1 MRNEYFKVIE
11 DLLKE
16 VEATQSKNITKAGEL
31 IAESIMNGG
40 ILQAFGSGHSFA
52 AALEITHRAGGLIP
66 AKAIREP
73 AGGMY
78 ETIEGVG
85 TLFLKRSDIRKE
97 DIVVLISNSGRNP
110 LPIEIALK
118 CKEVGAKIIVV
129 TSLESSKELTSK
141 HSSGKNLWQ
150 FGDVVLDNRVMKG
163 DSTVEVPGLPV
174 KVCGTSSVSAAVMLN
189 AAVLEAIQMM
199 VAKGYVPPVYMS
211 QNVDGG
217 AEFNERLSA
226 RYADRLNRQ

>member
-11 DLLKE
+11 ELLKE
-16 VEATQSKNITKAGEL
+16 VEATQSGNITIAGEM
-31 IAESIMNGG
+31 IAQSIMDGG

-52 AALEITHRAGGLIP
+52 AAIEITNRAGGLIP
-66 AKAIREP
+66 AKAIKEP

-85 TLFLKRSDIRKE
+85 NLFLKRSDIRKE

-118 CKEVGAKIIVV
+118 CREIGAKIIVV
-129 TSLESSKELTSK
+129 TSLESSKELSSK
-141 HSSGKNLWQ
+141 HSCGKNLWEL
-150 FGDVVLDNRVMKG
+150 GDVVLDNRVMKG
-163 DSTVEVPGLPV
+163 DSTIEVPGLPV
-174 KVCGTSSVSAAVMLN
+174 RVCGTSSVSAAVMLN
-189 AAVLEAIQMM
+189 AAVLEAIQIMLS
-199 VAKGYVPPVYMS
+199 KGYVPPVYMS

-217 AEFNERLSA
+217 AEFNERLTA
-226 RYADRLNRQ
+226 KYADRLNRL

>member
-16 VEATQSKNITKAGEL
+16 VEATQSENITKAGEL
-31 IAESIMNGG
+31 IASSIMNGG
-40 ILQAFGSGHSFA
+40 ILQAFGSGHSYA
-52 AALEITHRAGGLIP
+52 AAIEITNRAGGLIP
-66 AKAIREP
+66 AKAIKEP

-129 TSLESSKELTSK
+129 TALESSKELSSK
-141 HSSGKNLWQ
+141 HSSKKNLWQ

-174 KVCGTSSVSAAVMLN
+174 RVCGTSSVSAAVMLN
-189 AAVLEAIQMM
+189 AAVLEAIQIM

-211 QNVDGG
+211 ANVDGG
-217 AEFNERLSA
+217 PEFNEKLTVK
-226 RYADRLNRQ
+226 YADRLNRQ

>member
-16 VEATQSKNITKAGEL
+16 VEATQSANIRKAGEL
-31 IAESIMNGG
+31 IAESIMSGG
-40 ILQAFGSGHSFA
+40 ILQAFGSGHSYA
-52 AALEITHRAGGLIP
+52 AAIEITNRAGGLIP
-66 AKAIREP
+66 AKAIKEP

-85 TLFLKRSDIRKE
+85 ALFLKRSDIRKD

-129 TSLESSKELTSK
+129 TALESSKELSSK
-141 HSSGKNLWQ
+141 HSSKKNLWQ

-163 DSTVEVPGLPV
+163 DSSVEVPGLPV
-174 KVCGTSSVSAAVMLN
+174 RVCGTSSVSAAVMLN
-189 AAVLEAIQMM
+189 AAVLEAIQIM
-199 VAKGYVPPVYMS
+199 VSKGYVPPVYMS
-211 QNVDGG
+211 QNIDGG
-217 AEFNERLSA
+217 PEFNERLSA
-226 RYADRLNRQ
+226 QYADRLNRL

>member
-11 DLLKE
+11 ELLKE
-16 VEATQSKNITKAGEL
+16 VEATQSGNITIAGEM
-31 IAESIMNGG
+31 IAQSIMDGG

-52 AALEITHRAGGLIP
+52 AAIEITNRAGGLIP
-66 AKAIREP
+66 AKAIKEP

-85 TLFLKRSDIRKE
+85 NLFLKRSDIRKE

-118 CKEVGAKIIVV
+118 CREIGAKIIVV
-129 TSLESSKELTSK
+129 TSLESSKELLSK
-141 HSSGKNLWQ
+141 HSCGKNLWEL
-150 FGDVVLDNRVMKG
+150 GDVVLDNRVMKG
-163 DSTVEVPGLPV
+163 DSTIEVPGLPV
-174 KVCGTSSVSAAVMLN
+174 RVCGTSSVSAAVMLN
-189 AAVLEAIQMM
+189 AAVLEAIQIMLS
-199 VAKGYVPPVYMS
+199 KGYVPPVYMS

-217 AEFNERLSA
+217 AEFNERLTA
-226 RYADRLNRQ
+226 KYADRLNRL

>member
-1 MRNEYFKVIE
+1 MRNEYFRVIE
-11 DLLKE
+11 ELLHE
-16 VEATQSKNITKAGEL
+16 VETTQSENIRKAGEL
-31 IAESIMNGG
+31 IAASIMNGG

-66 AKAIREP
+66 SKSIKEP

-85 TLFLKRSDIRKE
+85 TLFLKRCDIRKE
-97 DIVVLISNSGRNP
+97 DVVVLISNSGRNP

-118 CKEVGAKIIVV
+118 CREIGTKVIVV
-129 TSLESSKELTSK
+129 TALESSKELSSK
-141 HSSGKNLWQ
+141 HSSGLNLWQ
-150 FGDVVLDNRVMKG
+150 LGDVILDNRVMKG
-163 DSTVEVPGLPV
+163 DATVEVPGLPV
-174 KVCGTSSVSAAVMLN
+174 RVCGTSSVSAAVMLN
-189 AAVLEAIQMM
+189 AAVLEAITIM
-199 VAKGYVPPVYMS
+199 VAQGYVPPVYMS

-217 AEFNERLSA
+217 AEFNERLYA

>member
-16 VEATQSKNITKAGEL
+16 VEETQSKNITKAGEL
-31 IAESIMNGG
+31 IAECIMNGG

-97 DIVVLISNSGRNP
+97 DVVVLISNSGRNP

-118 CKEVGAKIIVV
+118 CREVGAKIIVV

-174 KVCGTSSVSAAVMLN
+174 RVCGTSSVSAAVMLN

>member
-11 DLLKE
+11 ELLKE
-16 VEATQSKNITKAGEL
+16 VEATQSGNITIAGEM
-31 IAESIMNGG
+31 IAQSIMDGG

-52 AALEITHRAGGLIP
+52 AAIEITNRAGGLIP
-66 AKAIREP
+66 AKAIKEP

-85 TLFLKRSDIRKE
+85 NLFLKRSDIRKK

-118 CKEVGAKIIVV
+118 CREIGAKIIVV
-129 TSLESSKELTSK
+129 TSLESSKELSSK
-141 HSSGKNLWQ
+141 HSCGKNLWEL
-150 FGDVVLDNRVMKG
+150 GDVVLDNRVMKG
-163 DSTVEVPGLPV
+163 DSTIEVPGLPV
-174 KVCGTSSVSAAVMLN
+174 RVCGTSSVSAAVMLN
-189 AAVLEAIQMM
+189 AAVLEAIQIMLS
-199 VAKGYVPPVYMS
+199 KGYVPPVYMS

-217 AEFNERLSA
+217 AEFNERLTA
-226 RYADRLNRQ
+226 KYADRLNRL

>member
-16 VEATQSKNITKAGEL
+16 VEATQSENIRKAGEL
-31 IAESIMNGG
+31 IAASIMDGG
-40 ILQAFGSGHSFA
+40 ILQAFGSGHSYA
-52 AALEITHRAGGLIP
+52 AAIEITNRAGGLIP
-66 AKAIREP
+66 AKAIKEP

-85 TLFLKRSDIRKE
+85 ALFLKRSDIRKE

-163 DSTVEVPGLPV
+163 DSSVEVPGLPV
-174 KVCGTSSVSAAVMLN
+174 RVCGTSSVSAAVMLN
-189 AAVLEAIQMM
+189 AAVLEAIQIM
-199 VAKGYVPPVYMS
+199 VSKGYVPPVYMS
-211 QNVDGG
+211 QNIDGG
-217 AEFNERLSA
+217 SEFNERLSA
-226 RYADRLNRQ
+226 KYADRLNRL

>member
-11 DLLKE
+11 ELLKE
-16 VEATQSKNITKAGEL
+16 VEATQSGNITRAGEM
-31 IAESIMNGG
+31 IAQSIMDGG

-52 AALEITHRAGGLIP
+52 AAIEITNRAGGLIP
-66 AKAIREP
+66 AKAIKEP

-85 TLFLKRSDIRKE
+85 NLFLKRSDIRKE

-118 CKEVGAKIIVV
+118 CHEIGAKIIVV
-129 TSLESSKELTSK
+129 TSLESSKELSSK
-141 HSSGKNLWQ
+141 HSCGKNLWEL
-150 FGDVVLDNRVMKG
+150 GDVVLDNRVMKG
-163 DSTVEVPGLPV
+163 DSTIEVPGLPV
-174 KVCGTSSVSAAVMLN
+174 RVCGTSSVSAAVMLN
-189 AAVLEAIQMM
+189 AAVLEAIQIMLS
-199 VAKGYVPPVYMS
+199 KGYVPPVYMS

-217 AEFNERLSA
+217 AEFNERLTA
-226 RYADRLNRQ
+226 KYADRLNRL

>member
-16 VEATQSKNITKAGEL
+16 VEATQSENIRKAGEL
-31 IAESIMNGG
+31 IAASIMDGG
-40 ILQAFGSGHSFA
+40 ILQAFGSGHSYA
-52 AALEITHRAGGLIP
+52 AAIEITNRAGGLIP
-66 AKAIREP
+66 AKAIKEP

-85 TLFLKRSDIRKE
+85 ALFLKRSDIRKE

-129 TSLESSKELTSK
+129 TALESSKELTSK
-141 HSSGKNLWQ
+141 HGSKKNLWQ

-163 DSTVEVPGLPV
+163 DSSVEVPGLPV
-174 KVCGTSSVSAAVMLN
+174 RVCGTSSVSAAVMLN
-189 AAVLEAIQMM
+189 AAVLEAIQIM
-199 VAKGYVPPVYMS
+199 VSKGYVPPVYMS
-211 QNVDGG
+211 QNIDGG

-226 RYADRLNRQ
+226 QYADRLNRL